1 MFNWHKKEAPF
12 FTGIARG
19 AGGFGFGGAR
29 AGASGPSVPGII
41 TFYMWGAG
49 GGGRTDGGSADPSVG
64 GGAGGYVE
72 ATSTSISSSDTL
84 YVYVGSPGM
93 SNSPESSSLTPHVF
107 GGGSSNYGLYSGSGG
122 GAAYVYLN
130 GSQGVGTLLS
140 VAGAGGGI
148 SYTGAGNGG
157 GPTGGTGGAYE
168 GATGGGGGTQVAGG
182 AGGSPDYGGSN
193 GTSGSFLQGG
203 NGAPGN
209 STPGGGGG
217 GGYYGGGGGGGAN
230 SNSGGD
236 GGGGSSYINP
246 TYMTTVTNTQGNYK
260 NVTNPSPYVDPN
272 WHSYGA
278 YKPVSADTRNI
289 PGSPS
294 KYGGRARVV
303 VSNGV
308 WYRTFNFQGAVES
321 IPANYSPYGLDFTV
335 SGSSPVDGPYDFG
348 WGWGK
353 SGCPGATICSI
364 ANSGSISYTF
374 NFSGPNSDF
383 TNFEVWTCNGNG
395 LSNFTGQFNGGS
407 PFSFPT
413 TSPNG
418 GGTPSGNLSPHIPS
432 GNITSFTITHGGGSG
447 NSHLFVNAMKI
458 NGITVD
464 FGRNLM

>member
-1 MFNWHKKEAPF
+1 MFEWHKKEKPV

-19 AGGFGFGGAR
+19 VGGFGFGKSA
-29 AGASGPSVPGII
+29 AVASTAPSGPGII

-49 GGGRTDGGSADPSVG
+49 GGGRTDGGYATPTVG

-72 ATSTSISSSDTL
+72 ATTTSLSPSDTL
-84 YVYVGSPGM
+84 YVYVGSPGL
-93 SNSPESSSLTPHVF
+93 SNSSESSPLTPHVF
-107 GGGSSNYGLYSGSGG
+107 GGGSTNYGLYAGSGA
-122 GAAYVYLN
+122 GAAYIYLN
-130 GSQGVGTLLS
+130 GVQGVGTLLAVS
-140 VAGAGGGI
+140 GGGGGN
-148 SYTGAGNGG
+148 SYSGGGNGG
-157 GPTGGTGGAYE
+157 GSTGGSGGNYD
-168 GATGGGGGTQVAGG
+168 GATGGGGGTQSAGG

-193 GTSGSFLQGG
+193 GTPGSFLQGG
-203 NGAPGN
+203 NGAPGP

-217 GGYYGGGGGGGAN
+217 GGYYGGGGGGGAG

-246 TYMTTVTNTQGNYK
+246 AYMTTVTNTQGNYR

-278 YKPVSADTRNI
+278 GTSVSADTRRSTT
-289 PGSPS
+289 GQSS
-294 KYGGRARVV
+294 YGGRARIVA
-303 VSNGV
+303 SNGV

-335 SGSSPVDGPYDFG
+335 SGSSPVDGPYDLG

-353 SGCPGATICSI
+353 TSAPGGASTASI
-364 ANSGSISYTF
+364 ANSGSITYTF

-383 TNFEVWTCNGNG
+383 TNFEVWTSNGNG
-395 LSNFTGQFNGGS
+395 LSNFTGVFSGGS

-413 TSPNG
+413 APGTS
-418 GGTPSGNLSPHIPS
+418 TPSGNLAPNMPS

-447 NSHLFVNAMKI
+447 NSHIYVHAMKI
-458 NGITVD
+458 NGIIVD